1 MIERTLYDFLK
12 ESGLDAPVY
21 TEVPKEPPSSFYLIE
36 KTGSSMNNHIYSS
49 TFAIQSYGTT
59 LFESISMN
67 EALKEVM
74 LEGFIA
80 DPLVSSIELNSDYNF
95 TDLAEKRYRYQA
107 VFDIV
112 HY

>member
-1 MIERTLYDFLK
+1 MIEKTLYKFLVA
-12 ESGLDAPVY
+12 SGLDAPVY
-21 TEVPKEPPSSFYLIE
+21 TEIPKEPPSSFYLIE

-49 TFAIQSYGTT
+49 TFAIQSYGTS

-67 EALKEVM
+67 EALKKVM

-95 TDLAEKRYRYQA
+95 TDLEEKRYRYQA
-107 VFDIV
+107 VFDII

>member
-1 MIERTLYDFLK
+1 MIEKTLYEFLVA
-12 ESGLDAPVY
+12 SGLDAPVY
-21 TEVPKEPPSSFYLIE
+21 TEIPKEPPSSFYLIE

-49 TFAIQSYGTT
+49 TFAIQSYGTS

-67 EALKEVM
+67 EALKKVM

-95 TDLAEKRYRYQA
+95 TDLEEKRYRYQA
-107 VFDIV
+107 VFDII